1 MLGNVTGAVSRFHEV
16 WSQLGE
22 TNSREATLISRID
35 SVPKKGGLVPYK
47 EVAVETNLNSDSSST
62 SYSGVRETGEDHDPQ
77 PLGVDG
83 PGALRRARTSWREGI
98 ERQVEW
104 FEHYEKRWKGRRQGG
119 EEQPDVSSQLT
130 PEGTEMS

>member
-1 MLGNVTGAVSRFHEV
+1 MLGNLTDVVSCSHGV

-35 SVPKKGGLVPYK
+35 SVPKNGGLVPYK

-77 PLGVDG
+77 PLRADG
-83 PGALRRARTSWREGI
+83 PGATKKSKDVVERRNRKTSRM
-98 ERQVEW
+98 V
-104 FEHYEKRWKGRRQGG
+104 
-119 EEQPDVSSQLT
+119 
-130 PEGTEMS
+130 